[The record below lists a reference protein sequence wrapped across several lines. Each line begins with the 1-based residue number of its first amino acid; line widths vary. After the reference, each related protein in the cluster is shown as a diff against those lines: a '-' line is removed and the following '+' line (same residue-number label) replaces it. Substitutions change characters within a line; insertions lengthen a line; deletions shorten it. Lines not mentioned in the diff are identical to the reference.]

1 MSRVMGE
8 HAVVLGAS
16 MAGLLAACA
25 LADSYKRVTVV
36 ERDGLPIDGHTQRRG
51 VPQGRHVHALLA
63 RGGQALDSLL
73 PGVTKEVIAAGAPVG
88 DLLGN
93 VRWFLSGHRISQTD
107 IGQQVLFA
115 GRPLLEG
122 HVRARVRA
130 LPGVTFADGHDVVD
144 LVSAPDRR
152 RIIGVRIREN
162 GNGHGYGGSGA
173 TEEKVLDSDLV
184 VDATGRGSRTPLW
197 LENLGYEK
205 PFAEKVHIGL
215 GYASRSY
222 RLRPDAMGTDGLYLH
237 GWTPQHPRAA
247 ALVAQE
253 DGRHLVTL
261 AGLLGDYPPTDPAG
275 FDEFVT
281 TLLFPDVQEA
291 LRDAEPL
298 DDPIAFQYPANV
310 RQRYERLRDFP
321 EGLLVLGDAV
331 CSFNPIYGQG
341 MTSSAMQAETLHR
354 LLTDD
359 RPFTWRRYFQAVA
372 KVVDAPWEI
381 TTGADLAFPGVKG
394 RRTAK
399 VRLVNAYVPRL
410 HAAATTDR
418 SLAAAFVRVTG
429 LLDRPEAL
437 LRPDRALRVLTH
449 RKRGQ

>member
-1 MSRVMGE
+1 MGRVMGE

-16 MAGLLAACA
+16 MAGLLAARA
-25 LADSYKRVTVV
+25 LTDSYKRVTVV
-36 ERDGLPIDGHTQRRG
+36 ERDALPTDWQQRRG

-73 PGVTKEVIAAGAPVG
+73 PGLTKEVIAAGAPVG

-93 VRWFLSGHRISQTD
+93 VRWFLSGQRISQTD

-144 LVSAPDRR
+144 LVVAADRR
-152 RIIGVRIREN
+152 RIVGVRVREN
-162 GNGHGYGGSGA
+162 GNANGNGNIGA
-173 TEEKVLDSDLV
+173 AEEIVLDCDMV

-197 LENLGYEK
+197 LESLGYEK
-205 PFAEKVHIGL
+205 PFAEKIHIGL

-253 DGRHLVTL
+253 GGRHLVTI

-291 LRDAEPL
+291 LRGAEPL

-399 VRLVNAYVPRL
+399 IRLVNVYVPRL